1 MSESGKE
8 LDQSKKSS
16 STIFRFKL
24 LSWNSLSQTSIY
36 VSWLPSAYI
45 SNFKR
50 SPRPFKLPPPQLQQS
65 EWWLLEVGNEANSFA
80 SAVVVRFGVWNTNCW
95 DLLCKSYLLPLTVSQ
110 IVKANQPL
118 RWDVDT
124 NSRSEA
130 WLSARPQ
137 PVPLKDKRNRVLSA
151 SERNELR
158 SPISNLQRFPES
170 FCSELCSPYFQ
181 PPKVPRTFGA
191 SRILVF
197 IEY

>member
-1 MSESGKE
+1 MENYQTLSKTTMGVGKNSTS
-8 LDQSKKSS
+8 LKRVRQQVFISS
-16 STIFRFKL
+16 CWAETVY
-24 LSWNSLSQTSIY
+24 SQT
-36 VSWLPSAYI
+36 VS
-45 SNFKR
+45 
-50 SPRPFKLPPPQLQQS
+50 LPPPHSSNCLGDS
-65 EWWLLEVGNEANSFA
+65 LRLEMERTLFA
-80 SAVVVRFGVWNTNCW
+80 TVVMVRFGVWNTNCW

-110 IVKANQPL
+110 TVKANQPL

-130 WLSARPQ
+130 GLSARPQ

>member
-1 MSESGKE
+1 MSGSGKE

-45 SNFKR
+45 SRFKR
-50 SPRPFKLPPPQLQQS
+50 SPRPFKLPPPHSSNCLGDS
-65 EWWLLEVGNEANSFA
+65 LRLEIKRTLFA
-80 SAVVVRFGVWNTNCW
+80 TVVMVRFGVWNTNCW

-110 IVKANQPL
+110 TVKANQPL

-130 WLSARPQ
+130 GLSARPQ

-181 PPKVPRTFGA
+181 PPKVPRTF
-191 SRILVF
+191 L
-197 IEY
+197 